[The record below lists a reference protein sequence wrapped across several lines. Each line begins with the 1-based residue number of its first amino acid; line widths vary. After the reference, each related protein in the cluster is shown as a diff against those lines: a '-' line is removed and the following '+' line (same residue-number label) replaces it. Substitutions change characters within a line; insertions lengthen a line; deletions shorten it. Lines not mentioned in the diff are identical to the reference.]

1 MPLETFLDGPDLVIA
16 DVVPE
21 VFDALHDLQS
31 LTTDGNLAMD
41 KGSQSLEVQD
51 HLLHLHCEG
60 AHPGLQETQGPCPF

>member
-31 LTTDGNLAMD
+31 LAMD